1 VKRFGGLRKLLF
13 LHGLATLAAAIGLTV
28 SPGTIPAVAGIHL
41 DPGSYLIAYLLAGA
55 EFGLSFLSFG
65 GCRLADARALRL
77 IAYSCIVFHGTSVV
91 LEPMSPVGSEKTR
104 SCGSTSL
111 PESSSSRYSPS
122 SLARRPNRR
131 PSHKSK
137 PRIRCPPRQCPLQ
150 DLGQLSKSTP
160 AQRAIQSH

>member
-1 VKRFGGLRKLLF
+1 MKRFGGLRKLLF

-91 LEPMSPVGSEKTR
+91 LEAYVACGQRENTVLWINIAARIVIISLFAFFARKAAESASE
-104 SCGSTSL
+104 S
-111 PESSSSRYSPS
+111 
-122 SLARRPNRR
+122 
-131 PSHKSK
+131 
-137 PRIRCPPRQCPLQ
+137 
-150 DLGQLSKSTP
+150 
-160 AQRAIQSH
+160 